1 MIGSGGLRA
10 WLGGG
15 LGSSLGNGGGELFR
29 LDRIF
34 IGKKSGRKFGDAFTG
49 GEGEGAVSQP
59 SSTIGIR
66 KFLGDFFVHIE
77 GGFCFII
84 ATKDFGQFHENSQ
97 AVAIVFFAE

>member
-34 IGKKSGRKFGDAFTG
+34 IGKKSGRKFGDALSG

-59 SSTIGIR
+59 SSAIGLR

-77 GGFCFII
+77 SGFCFVV

-97 AVAIVFFAE
+97 AVAIIFFAE